1 MNFKKLS
8 MAAVLSIGMMT
19 IGYIASADQTGAA
32 APCPPPKKVAQPC
45 KVPAPMAQPC
55 PAPTGFAVPCPVPQT
70 ILIPQAQCPQEV
82 YAPIVPESPTW
93 CPTGAAACA
102 CPIGG
107 CLPNMNAGAK
117 VIKRQ
122 AFAYPDIGSSG
133 FVFPNDN
140 RIVQIG
146 GEEEPLAISSG
157 YQGNGLVGVP
167 STGLYG
173 NYAAS
178 NCASNCSPLALVPA
192 DAAMGAPFPFTGYTG
207 AAAPYNNACNPCA
220 APVACADM
228 FVQGLQI
235 HRCGIKG
242 APGSTTVTHKWLE
255 GPGLF
260 GSNVMG
266 AAAPLGYG
274 VPMGAAAP
282 AYMPYAPTG
291 AAVPVNP
298 CDPCNPCAPVVPGVP
313 AGGAYPIVPNVPVNP
328 IAPGIPLGSASP
340 LDAAAAG
347 IIPCASGACDACSAP
362 ISPATIQTSSGIQ
375 LQQTVLAPVL
385 VPETGAAAPCP
396 VASQFPDVSN
406 NMISGC
412 DINKLAAKGILAG
425 YPDRTFKPNLPI
437 ARDEFASALVEAG
450 QLQSVPDFPQQ
461 IFKDVTKKHWANSKI
476 DKAYNRGLIAG
487 YPDCTFKPDCPVT
500 RAEALSAITKLIPG
514 EVSPAES
521 QALLSAYPDAGM
533 VPSWAT
539 TSVAEA
545 VKAGLLCN
553 LPDNCL
559 RPNDNASRAEI
570 ASMLSG
576 MRIAMG
582 LDAPEMVASSG
593 AATQIQ
599 PQVVTTTIPTLK
611 LKFEDII
618 SARTSEVGDRFV
630 AKTVEPFSINGRLYP
645 VGSEVRGKVAEIIRP
660 MLGKSGAIRVE
671 FTSIVCDDGGAESSL
686 PRDIMSAMVV
696 REDTPNIL
704 GRALAFPFTLTGKV
718 AGIAGRTVGGTAI
731 VAANMTEGF
740 LNNIGNGN
748 NELLNLEGAAA
759 LRSYLMSGQD
769 LVVGVWDAGRTA
781 VSGTFG
787 ILKEGTD
794 EVAYLVAADGNRIA
808 QINPDEVLSVA
819 FGCSAP
825 AATAGVAAPVGAAAP
840 LDAVAP
846 IDPVAPVFGY

>member
-19 IGYIASADQTGAA
+19 NRLTLQVLNKQALR
-32 APCPPPKKVAQPC
+32 APCHRLKKVAQPC

-55 PAPTGFAVPCPVPQT
+55 PAPTGIAVPCPVPQT

-146 GEEEPLAISSG
+146 GEEEPLAISSC

-340 LDAAAAG
+340 LDAAAAC
-347 IIPCASGACDACSAP
+347 IIPGASGACDACSAP

-461 IFKDVTKKHWANSKI
+461 IFKDVTKKHWQTA
-476 DKAYNRGLIAG
+476 RLIKH
-487 YPDCTFKPDCPVT
+487 T
-500 RAEALSAITKLIPG
+500 
-514 EVSPAES
+514 
-521 QALLSAYPDAGM
+521 
-533 VPSWAT
+533 
-539 TSVAEA
+539 
-545 VKAGLLCN
+545 
-553 LPDNCL
+553 
-559 RPNDNASRAEI
+559 
-570 ASMLSG
+570 
-576 MRIAMG
+576 
-582 LDAPEMVASSG
+582 
-593 AATQIQ
+593 
-599 PQVVTTTIPTLK
+599 
-611 LKFEDII
+611 
-618 SARTSEVGDRFV
+618 
-630 AKTVEPFSINGRLYP
+630 
-645 VGSEVRGKVAEIIRP
+645 
-660 MLGKSGAIRVE
+660 
-671 FTSIVCDDGGAESSL
+671 
-686 PRDIMSAMVV
+686 
-696 REDTPNIL
+696 
-704 GRALAFPFTLTGKV
+704 
-718 AGIAGRTVGGTAI
+718 
-731 VAANMTEGF
+731 
-740 LNNIGNGN
+740 
-748 NELLNLEGAAA
+748 
-759 LRSYLMSGQD
+759 
-769 LVVGVWDAGRTA
+769 
-781 VSGTFG
+781 
-787 ILKEGTD
+787 
-794 EVAYLVAADGNRIA
+794 
-808 QINPDEVLSVA
+808 
-819 FGCSAP
+819 
-825 AATAGVAAPVGAAAP
+825 
-840 LDAVAP
+840 
-846 IDPVAPVFGY
+846 